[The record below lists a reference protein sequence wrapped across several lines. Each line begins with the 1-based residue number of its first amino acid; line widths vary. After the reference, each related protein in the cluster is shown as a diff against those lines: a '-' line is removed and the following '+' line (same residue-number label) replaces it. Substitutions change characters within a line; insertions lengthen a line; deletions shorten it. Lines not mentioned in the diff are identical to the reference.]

1 MKKFNTWGRQK
12 NKCSISYNKKSP
24 VVVQEI
30 FLLLYFK
37 TDSIYVL
44 FVLTQKVPKKSRR
57 EK

>member
-30 FLLLYFK
+30 FFA
-37 TDSIYVL
+37 L
-44 FVLTQKVPKKSRR
+44 FFTVIIKLFS
-57 EK
+57 